1 VDGREE
7 EVSVDSSVD
16 DVEGVKNGADG
27 ASRAAGPD
35 GGRKDAAMMAPE
47 ADPIGNR
54 EGVDD
59 ISSAEDSDGGQKDVT
74 MNPKSDSTGHVPR
87 AAAQMPPPRT
97 KSQQLEHERVVRDA
111 MVEYRCLA
119 SADDADNNSTSG
131 SNEGSGAPNE
141 TLHTD
146 ARSNTVTAVETS
158 SVRCER
164 TEGCAATNTIVEQHE
179 RDAMNRAVDSGSSNS
194 TRGR

>member
-87 AAAQMPPPRT
+87 TAAQMPPPRT
-97 KSQQLEHERVVRDA
+97 
-111 MVEYRCLA
+111 
-119 SADDADNNSTSG
+119 
-131 SNEGSGAPNE
+131 
-141 TLHTD
+141 
-146 ARSNTVTAVETS
+146 
-158 SVRCER
+158 
-164 TEGCAATNTIVEQHE
+164 
-179 RDAMNRAVDSGSSNS
+179 
-194 TRGR
+194 